1 MKTYSLDL
9 RQKIVD
15 AYAEGKISQ
24 RQLAKQ
30 FRVALSFRANP
41 NQADTRTINHKKQR

>member
-1 MKTYSLDL
+1 LTDIAFQRLSEVLSIHALLVGMKAYSLDL

-15 AYAEGKISQ
+15 AYAEGNISQ

-30 FRVALSFRANP
+30 FQL
-41 NQADTRTINHKKQR
+41 H